1 MDGAKLRM
9 KKSPKESKKKH
20 KPLKKQ
26 NRTKPKRKP
35 QLDFV
40 SMFSLKK

>member
-1 MDGAKLRM
+1 M
-9 KKSPKESKKKH
+9 KESPKKAKKEH
-20 KPLKKQ
+20 KLLKKQ
-26 NRTKPKRKP
+26 NKTKPKRKP